1 MTETNYGQ
9 TESRLS
15 GKMKAAELVDR
26 DINILGVFSRMGIPL
41 RLGDSTIEEL
51 CRKYNV
57 DTATF
62 LLVCNIYIQEDYLP
76 SDQELSQIKMNG
88 ILSYL
93 RLSHKYYL
101 SSAISSLASMLET
114 LMEPCGES
122 QRKVIRKF
130 YNEYKRELE
139 KHFEY
144 EEANIFPLA
153 EALASGKKL
162 SGDIFD
168 QLEDDHSNIEEKIHD
183 LKSIVTKYL
192 PSECKE
198 EIITVTLLMI
208 HYLEND
214 LERHTAI
221 EDTVLLPMMSKAN
234 GE

>member
-1 MTETNYGQ
+1 MKYGQ
-9 TESRLS
+9 LDSRLS
-15 GKMKAAELVDR
+15 GKMKAAELLDR
-26 DINILGVFSRMGIPL
+26 NINLIGVFSRMGIPM
-41 RLGDSTIEEL
+41 RLGDFTIEEL

-62 LLVCNIYIQEDYLP
+62 LLVCNIYISEDYIP
-76 SDQELSQIKMNG
+76 SDQELSQIKMSG

-101 SSAISSLASMLET
+101 SQAISSLASMLEN

-122 QRKVIRKF
+122 HRKILRKF
-130 YNEYKRELE
+130 YLDYKRELE

-144 EEANIFPLA
+144 EETNIFPLA
-153 EALASGKKL
+153 EAIANGEKL
-162 SGDIFD
+162 SEDFFD

-192 PSECKE
+192 PPECKE

-208 HYLEND
+208 YYLEND

-234 GE
+234 GK